1 VPALEIAVHLKERG
15 KMIDSLV
22 FMVTGDDQPGVVESM
37 AEVAVSHDAN
47 WLESEITRVAGKV
60 AGIIQ
65 VEVPKE
71 NANELIDAM
80 QGLKSRGLNVAVDRR
95 TGENPHHNERQIA
108 IEVSGP
114 DKPGIVLRISRILAK
129 NRLNIDEL
137 HHQRLELTQGS
148 RRTFRADIR
157 VSMPMQLD
165 SREVE
170 RALNLMADSL
180 HLELAMHELP
190 S

>member
-1 VPALEIAVHLKERG
+1 
-15 KMIDSLV
+15 MTDSLV
-22 FMVTGDDQPGVVESM
+22 FMVTGDDRPGVVEAM
-37 AEVAVSHDAN
+37 AEVAVSHDAS

-65 VEVPKE
+65 VEVPKK
-71 NANELIDAM
+71 NAEELISAM
-80 QGLKSRGLNVAVDRR
+80 QGLDSQGLNVAVHKR
-95 TGENPHHNERQIA
+95 TGEHPHHNERQIA

-114 DKPGIVLRISRILAK
+114 DKPGIVLGISRILGK
-129 NRLNIDEL
+129 NRLNIDDF
-137 HHQRLELTQGS
+137 HHQRLEVTSGN

-157 VSMPMQLD
+157 VSIPMQVD
-165 SREVE
+165 SREVQ

-180 HLELAMHELP
+180 HLEVAMHELP